1 MIDKLKRTYFTL
13 LVPAIVGFTAY
24 LLAKTYD
31 LVDFGPTKFQGILG
45 PILFT
50 LSVVFAIAL
59 PIFFRTLFAHN
70 VRQKKSVS
78 EADLLKFERSFL
90 YIALV
95 TPYIALAGYM
105 LELPRFHLGG
115 IVIMALYAVYY
126 YFPSKKRIQSER
138 RIFRVR

>member
-13 LVPAIVGFTAY
+13 LVPAIVGFAAY
-24 LLAKTYD
+24 FIAKTYD
-31 LVDFGPTKFQGILG
+31 LVAFGPTKFQGILA
-45 PILFT
+45 PLLFI

-59 PIFFRTLFAHN
+59 PIFCRVLFAN
-70 VRQKKSVS
+70 SVRQKKGVS
-78 EADLLKFERSFL
+78 EADLLKFERIFL

-115 IVIMALYAVYY
+115 TVIMALYAVYY
-126 YFPSKKRIQSER
+126 YYPSQKRIQFER
-138 RIFRVR
+138 RIFRVK

>member
-1 MIDKLKRTYFTL
+1 MIDKLRRAYFTV
-13 LVPAIVGFTAY
+13 LVPAIVGFVIY
-24 LLAKTYD
+24 FIAKRCN
-31 LVDFGPTKFQGILG
+31 LVEFGPTKFRGFLA
-45 PILFT
+45 PLLFI

-59 PIFFRTLFAHN
+59 PIFFRTLFANN

-78 EADLLKFERSFL
+78 EADLLRFERIFL

-95 TPYIALAGYM
+95 TPYIALAGYI

-126 YFPSKKRIQSER
+126 YFPSQKRVQFEKR
-138 RIFRVR
+138 MFRAE